1 MEKDYIKVEIKDP
14 EINFEVRAI
23 LKRWYARY
31 DYSLEAWDASACYQ
45 CIKNELD
52 GKFPSG
58 QWDHSSRHY
67 IYSL

>member
-1 MEKDYIKVEIKDP
+1 MEKELIKLNVKDP

-23 LKRWYARY
+23 LKRWCARY
-31 DYSLEAWDASACYQ
+31 DYSLEAWDVTACYH

-58 QWDHSSRHY
+58 QWDHSSQHY